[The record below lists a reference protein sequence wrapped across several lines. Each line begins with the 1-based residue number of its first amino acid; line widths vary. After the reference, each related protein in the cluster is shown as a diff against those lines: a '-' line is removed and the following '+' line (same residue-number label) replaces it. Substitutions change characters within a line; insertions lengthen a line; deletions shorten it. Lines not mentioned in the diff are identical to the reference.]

1 MLLAQQL
8 DILVVP
14 TIENGEELCIRVYF
28 GFFVLHAK
36 SYTTNSDRTGLSD
49 EGGAIS
55 RMVQVQNGS
64 KSRKTEEY

>member
-36 SYTTNSDRTGLSD
+36 SCTTNSDRTGLSD

-55 RMVQVQNGS
+55 RMV
-64 KSRKTEEY
+64 